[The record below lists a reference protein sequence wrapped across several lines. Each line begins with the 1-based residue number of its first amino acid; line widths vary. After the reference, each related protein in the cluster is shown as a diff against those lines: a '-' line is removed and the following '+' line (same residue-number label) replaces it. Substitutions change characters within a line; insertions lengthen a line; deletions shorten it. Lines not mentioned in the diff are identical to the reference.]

1 MRLTLWHGR
10 VKLLDIPVQSEQEYF
25 KINYQLQCNIKGTA
39 HSYLFHRGCIVHSV
53 KLGEKP
59 VQIFNSAKDEWQP
72 FIDFYNNPQSFSHLD
87 RMKYAFWIKD
97 KMYEG
102 YGFF

>member
-1 MRLTLWHGR
+1 MRLKLVHCRTT
-10 VKLLDIPVQSEQEYF
+10 LLDIPVQSEQEYF
-25 KINYQLQCNIKGTA
+25 KLNYQFQCNIKGTA
-39 HSYLFHRGCIVHSV
+39 HSYLFDRGCIVHVV
-53 KLGEKP
+53 KLGERP
-59 VQIFNSAKDEWQP
+59 VRVFNSAKDEWQP
-72 FIDFYNNPQSFSHLD
+72 YIDFYNNPQSFSHMD